1 MSDERKVNRR
11 IASACLWLCLCACV
25 VATAS
30 AETHAQVVTDRLVA
44 VVNDE
49 AITYSDL
56 LWQLALQPQTPLA
69 RPRPADL
76 NQTLERIIDQRLVA
90 QEAVKLP
97 SIRPTD
103 AEIDASLAE
112 LINRFPSPAEFNQ
125 RAESVGLTPEILR
138 DIVSARVAID
148 KFLEF
153 RFRAFTVI
161 APQEIEAYY
170 RDVYTPR
177 FRQSQPGRIVPTLDA
192 ARDTIRQTLT
202 EQKIAADTDAFLQDA
217 RAGAEIVRLMQ

>member
-1 MSDERKVNRR
+1 MRDEGRTKRR
-11 IASACLWLCLCACV
+11 LIVAWLWVCACV
-25 VATAS
+25 MIAALPD
-30 AETHAQVVTDRLVA
+30 ARAQVVTDRLVA

-76 NQTLERIIDQRLVA
+76 GQTLERIIDQRLVA
-90 QEAVKLP
+90 QEAEKLP

-103 AEIDASLAE
+103 PETDAALAE
-112 LINRFPSPAEFNQ
+112 LINRFPSPAEFNA
-125 RAESVGLTPEILR
+125 RAESVGLTPEVLR
-138 DIVSARVAID
+138 DIVRARVAID

-170 RDVYTPR
+170 RDVYAPR
-177 FRQSQPGRIVPTLDA
+177 FRQAQPGRIVPTLDA
-192 ARDTIRQTLT
+192 ARDAIRQTLT

-217 RAGAEIVRLMQ
+217 RAGAEIVRLAQF